1 LGKVRIPY
9 YVVRKGRGYWLPS
22 PKMKALGFANIRC
35 GANGPQAWAIAEEW
49 NDRWQKVRVGNVISP
64 SEAERRNLSPA
75 EAEEL
80 AIYPEGSIGY
90 AFRRYRRMPG
100 AWAVKAA
107 ATRNDWWRGWK
118 RIKPIFADV
127 NPSTITPEMMGEWY
141 EAIYMRAGLSEA
153 HRALKIWRALWKVMA
168 AFRLCEKHQDPS
180 LTIRNRSPRG
190 RVAVFT
196 EGQVVRLVKS
206 SWRMNHRGLAC
217 IMASAWDTAFSPVDC
232 RTVTPSQWFT
242 DKGGSFFVKYR
253 QKTGSTDEDAAE
265 AIGTLSRR
273 TERLIEAYLSGL
285 GTDLLPEAPM
295 FRNQKG
301 TAYSKDALCRSFR
314 KVLKAEF
321 PGDTRK
327 LMDFRRSGSQEA
339 QAGDVS
345 SLALATK
352 LANSINQ
359 SKRLQ
364 DTYLPKRTA
373 TVRLADEARKRGRQR
388 LRAEQPANEKLKLT
402 GRES

>member
-9 YVVRKGRGYWLPS
+9 YAVRKGRGYWLPS
-22 PKMKALGFANIRC
+22 PKMKVLGFTNIRC
-35 GANGPQAWAIAEEW
+35 GANGPQAWAIAEDW
-49 NDRWQKVRVGNVISP
+49 NDRWQKVRVGGAISP

-100 AWAVKAA
+100 AWAAKAA

-127 NPSTITPEMMGEWY
+127 DPLTITPEMMGEWY
-141 EAIYMRAGLSEA
+141 EAIYKRTGLSEA
-153 HRALKIWRALWKVMA
+153 HRALKIWRALWKIMA

-180 LTIRNRSPRG
+180 LTIRNRAPKG
-190 RVAVFT
+190 RSAIFT
-196 EGQVVRLVKS
+196 EGQVVRLVKRA
-206 SWRMNHRGLAC
+206 WRMKHNGLAC

-232 RTVTPSQWFT
+232 RTVAPTQWFT
-242 DKGGSFFVKYR
+242 DKTGSFFVKCR
-253 QKTGSTDEDAAE
+253 QKVEDLDEGAVQ

-273 TERLIEAYLSGL
+273 TERLIEAYLAGL
-285 GTDLLPEAPM
+285 STELLPEAPM

-364 DTYLPKRTA
+364 DTYLPKRAA
-373 TVRLADEARKRGRQR
+373 TVRIADEARKRGRQK
-388 LRAEQPANEKLKLT
+388 LRAERPANEKLKLA
-402 GRES
+402 GRDS

>member
-1 LGKVRIPY
+1 
-9 YVVRKGRGYWLPS
+9 
-22 PKMKALGFANIRC
+22 MKALGFANIRC

-49 NDRWQKVRVGNVISP
+49 NDRWQKVRVGSVISP

-100 AWAVKAA
+100 AWAAKAA

-118 RIKPIFADV
+118 RIKPIFADED
-127 NPSTITPEMMGEWY
+127 PSTITPEMMGEWY

-190 RVAVFT
+190 RVAIFT

-206 SWRMNHRGLAC
+206 SWRINHRGLAC

-232 RTVTPSQWFT
+232 RTVTPAQWFT
-242 DKGGSFFVKYR
+242 DKGGLVPT
-253 QKTGSTDEDAAE
+253 Q
-265 AIGTLSRR
+265 
-273 TERLIEAYLSGL
+273 
-285 GTDLLPEAPM
+285 
-295 FRNQKG
+295 
-301 TAYSKDALCRSFR
+301 
-314 KVLKAEF
+314 
-321 PGDTRK
+321 
-327 LMDFRRSGSQEA
+327 
-339 QAGDVS
+339 
-345 SLALATK
+345 
-352 LANSINQ
+352 
-359 SKRLQ
+359 
-364 DTYLPKRTA
+364 RTA
-373 TVRLADEARKRGRQR
+373 HRGLSHRARH
-388 LRAEQPANEKLKLT
+388 
-402 GRES
+402 

>member
-1 LGKVRIPY
+1 MRIAY

-22 PKMKALGFANIRC
+22 PKMKALGFSIIRC
-35 GANGPQAWAIAEEW
+35 GADGPQAWAIAEQW
-49 NDRWQKVRVGNVISP
+49 NERWQKVRIGGVISP
-64 SEAERRNLSPA
+64 SEAERRNLSPD

-100 AWAVKAA
+100 AWAAKAA

-127 NPSTITPEMMGEWY
+127 DPLTITPEMMGEWY
-141 EAIYMRAGLSEA
+141 EAIYKRAGQSEA
-153 HRALKIWRALWKVMA
+153 YRALKIWRALWKVMA

-180 LTIRNRSPRG
+180 LTIRNRAPKG
-190 RVAVFT
+190 RNAIFT
-196 EGQVVRLVKS
+196 EGQVVRLVKRG
-206 SWRMNHRGLAC
+206 WRMNHRGLAC

-232 RTVTPSQWFT
+232 RTVTPAQWFT
-242 DKGGSFFVKYR
+242 DKTGSFFVKYR
-253 QKTGSTDEDAAE
+253 QKMGATDAGAAQ
-265 AIGTLSRR
+265 AIGTLCRR
-273 TERLIEAYLSGL
+273 TERLIEIYLAGL
-285 GTDLLPEAPM
+285 GTDLLPEAPI

-364 DTYLPKRTA
+364 DTYLPKRAA
-373 TVRLADEARKRGRQR
+373 TVRLADEARKRGRRR
-388 LRAEQPANEKLKLT
+388 LRAERPANEKLKLT

>member
-1 LGKVRIPY
+1 MGKVRIPY

-22 PKMKALGFANIRC
+22 PKMKVLGFANVRC
-35 GANGPQAWAIAEEW
+35 GVDGPQAWAIAEQW
-49 NDRWQKVRVGNVISP
+49 NERWQKVRLGDAISP
-64 SEAERRNLSPA
+64 SEAHRRNLSPE

-80 AIYPEGSIGY
+80 AIYPEGSVGN
-90 AFRRYRRMPG
+90 AFRRYRRTPG
-100 AWAVKAA
+100 TWTAKAL
-107 ATRNDWWRGWK
+107 ATQNDWWRGWK

-127 NPSTITPEMMGEWY
+127 DPSTITPEMMGEWY
-141 EAIYMRAGLSEA
+141 VTIRQVAGLSEA

-180 LTIRNRSPRG
+180 LTIRNRAPKSRN
-190 RVAVFT
+190 AIFT
-196 EGQVVRLVKS
+196 EGEVVRLVKRA
-206 SWRMNHRGLAC
+206 WRMNHKGLAC
-217 IMASAWDTAFSPVDC
+217 IMALAWDTSFSPVDC
-232 RTVTPSQWFT
+232 RTVSSTQWFT
-242 DKGGSFFVKYR
+242 DRTGSFFVKYR
-253 QKTGSTDEDAAE
+253 QKVETNDQKAVE

-273 TERLIEAYLSGL
+273 TERLIETYLAEL
-285 GTDLLPEAPM
+285 GTELLPDTPLL
-295 FRNQKG
+295 RNQAG

-345 SLALATK
+345 PLALATK
-352 LANSINQ
+352 LANSISQ

-364 DTYLPKRTA
+364 DTYLPKRAA
-373 TVRLADEARKRGRQR
+373 TVRLADEARKRGRQK
-388 LRAEQPANEKLKLT
+388 LRGERPANEKLKLT

>member
-1 LGKVRIPY
+1 VK
-9 YVVRKGRGYWLPS
+9 
-22 PKMKALGFANIRC
+22 
-35 GANGPQAWAIAEEW
+35 
-49 NDRWQKVRVGNVISP
+49 
-64 SEAERRNLSPA
+64 
-75 EAEEL
+75 L
-80 AIYPEGSIGY
+80 AQ
-90 AFRRYRRMPG
+90 
-100 AWAVKAA
+100 
-107 ATRNDWWRGWK
+107 
-118 RIKPIFADV
+118 
-127 NPSTITPEMMGEWY
+127 WY

-180 LTIRNRSPRG
+180 LIIRNRAPKG
-190 RVAVFT
+190 RVAIFT
-196 EGQVVRLVKS
+196 EGQVIRLVKS
-206 SWRMNHRGLAC
+206 SWRMNHKGLAC

-232 RTVTPSQWFT
+232 RTVTPAQWFT

-253 QKTGSTDEDAAE
+253 QKTGATDEDAAQ

-273 TERLIEAYLSGL
+273 TERLIEVYLAGL

-327 LMDFRRSGSQEA
+327 LMDFRRSGAQEA

-364 DTYLPKRTA
+364 DTYLPKRAA

-388 LRAEQPANEKLKLT
+388 LRAERPANEKLKLSS
-402 GRES
+402 RKS

>member
-1 LGKVRIPY
+1 MKV
-9 YVVRKGRGYWLPS
+9 
-22 PKMKALGFANIRC
+22 LGFANIRC
-35 GANGPQAWAIAEEW
+35 GADGPEAWAIAEQW
-49 NDRWQKVRVGNVISP
+49 NERWQKVRVGGILSP
-64 SEAERRNLSPA
+64 SEAERRNLSPE

-80 AIYPEGSIGY
+80 AIYPAGSVGY
-90 AFRRYRRMPG
+90 AFRRYRRTPG
-100 AWAVKAA
+100 TWEAKAP

-118 RIKPIFADV
+118 RIKPIFSDV
-127 NPSTITPEMMGEWY
+127 DPSTVTPEMIGEWY
-141 EAIYMRAGLSEA
+141 ETIRKLAGLSEA

-168 AFRLCEKHQDPS
+168 AFKLCEKEQDPS
-180 LTIRNRSPRG
+180 LTIRNRAPKG
-190 RVAVFT
+190 RSATFT
-196 EGQVVRLVKS
+196 EGQVVRLVKRA
-206 SWRMNHRGLAC
+206 WRMNHKGLAC

-232 RTVTPSQWFT
+232 RTVAPTQWFT
-242 DKGGSFFVKYR
+242 DKTGSFFVKYR
-253 QKTGSTDEDAAE
+253 KKVESTDEAAIE

-273 TERLIEAYLSGL
+273 TERLIEAYLAELS
-285 GTDLLPEAPM
+285 TELLPDAPM
-295 FRNQKG
+295 FRNQAG

-314 KVLKAEF
+314 KALKAEF

-352 LANSINQ
+352 LANSISQ

-364 DTYLPKRTA
+364 DTYLPKRAA
-373 TVRLADEARKRGRQR
+373 TVRIADEARQRGRQK
-388 LRAEQPANEKLKLT
+388 LRAERPANEKLKLA

>member
-1 LGKVRIPY
+1 
-9 YVVRKGRGYWLPS
+9 
-22 PKMKALGFANIRC
+22 MF
-35 GANGPQAWAIAEEW
+35 GAEPNGPQAWAIAEQW
-49 NDRWQKVRVGNVISP
+49 NKRWQKVRIGGAISP
-64 SEAERRNLSPA
+64 SEAERRNLSPG

-80 AIYPEGSIGY
+80 AIYPEGSIGN

-100 AWAVKAA
+100 SWAAKAP
-107 ATRNDWWRGWK
+107 ATRDDWWRGWK

-127 NPSTITPEMMGEWY
+127 DPLTITPEMMGEWY
-141 EAIYMRAGLSEA
+141 EANYRRAGLSEA

-180 LTIRNRSPRG
+180 LTIRNRAPKG
-190 RVAVFT
+190 RDAIFT
-196 EGQVVRLVKS
+196 EGQVVRLVKRG
-206 SWRMNHRGLAC
+206 WRMNHRGLAC
-217 IMASAWDTAFSPVDC
+217 IIALAWDTAFSPVDC
-232 RTVTPSQWFT
+232 RTVTPTQWLT
-242 DKGGSFFVKYR
+242 DKTGSFFVKHR
-253 QKTGSTDEDAAE
+253 QKTGATDEGAPQ

-273 TERLIEAYLSGL
+273 TERLIELYLAGL
-285 GTDLLPEAPM
+285 GTDLLPDAPM
-295 FRNQKG
+295 FRNQTG

-314 KVLKAEF
+314 KVMQVEF

-352 LANSINQ
+352 LANSINH

-364 DTYLPKRTA
+364 DTYLPKRAA
-373 TVRLADEARKRGRQR
+373 TVRLADEARKRGRRR
-388 LRAEQPANEKLKLT
+388 LRTERSPNEKLKLT

>member
-1 LGKVRIPY
+1 
-9 YVVRKGRGYWLPS
+9 
-22 PKMKALGFANIRC
+22 MKALGFPNVRC
-35 GANGPQAWAIAEEW
+35 GANGPQAWAIAEQW
-49 NDRWQKVRVGNVISP
+49 NKRWQKVRIGSAISP
-64 SEAERRNLSPA
+64 SEAERRNLSPG

-80 AIYPEGSIGY
+80 AIYPEGSIGN

-100 AWAVKAA
+100 SWGAKAP
-107 ATRNDWWRGWK
+107 ATRDDWWRGWK

-127 NPSTITPEMMGEWY
+127 DPLTITPEMMGEWY
-141 EAIYMRAGLSEA
+141 EAIYRRAGLSEA

-180 LTIRNRSPRG
+180 LTIRNRAPKG
-190 RVAVFT
+190 RDAIFT
-196 EGQVVRLVKS
+196 EGQVVRLVKRG
-206 SWRMNHRGLAC
+206 WRMNHRGLAC
-217 IMASAWDTAFSPVDC
+217 IIALAWDTAFSPVDC
-232 RTVTPSQWFT
+232 RTVTPTQWLT
-242 DKGGSFFVKYR
+242 DKTGSFFVKHR
-253 QKTGSTDEDAAE
+253 QKTGATDEGAPQ

-273 TERLIEAYLSGL
+273 TERLIELYLAGL
-285 GTDLLPEAPM
+285 CTDLLPDAPM
-295 FRNQKG
+295 FRNQTG
-301 TAYSKDALCRSFR
+301 TVYSKDALCRSFR
-314 KVLKAEF
+314 KVMEVEF

-364 DTYLPKRTA
+364 DTYLPKRAA
-373 TVRLADEARKRGRQR
+373 TVRLADEARKRGRRR
-388 LRAEQPANEKLKLT
+388 LRTERSPNKKLKLT